1 LPRHAGRILKL
12 WTETEELA
20 GTCAFAVSTN
30 MPVILQDPCDE
41 NVIRSGPAAVPCSK
55 THGRWI
61 LAATILASS
70 MAFIDG
76 TVVNVA
82 LPALQ
87 TNLNATAM
95 DVQWVI
101 ESYALFLSALLLTG
115 GSLGDHYGRRRVFLF
130 GVVIFAVAS
139 GLCGSAGNIGQLIAA
154 RAVQGFGAALLVP
167 GSLAIISNSF
177 SEQERG
183 RAIGVWSGFSA
194 ITTGIGPVLGGWL
207 IQHVSWRAVF
217 FINVPLAFVVV
228 LISLRHVA
236 ERSDR
241 ETTRVDW
248 LGAIL
253 AALGLGALVYGLIES
268 SQVGFNNRLV
278 LLALAA
284 GVVVLVLFLFVESR
298 LSQSMLPLTLFRS
311 RTFAGT
317 NLLTFLLYAAL
328 GGTLFFLPLNLI
340 QVQHYS
346 PTEAGAVLLPFILI
360 MSFLSRWSGG
370 LVARYGPKL
379 PLVLGPVIT
388 AVGYLLFLLPGI
400 GGNYWTNFFPPVV
413 VLGLGMAITV
423 APLTTTVMNSIAQNR
438 AGIASGVNNAVA
450 RTASL
455 IAIAVL
461 GVVMLH
467 VFKTGLHHRLSSANL
482 PPSVVQSLQ
491 TQSIKLAAI
500 DIPEDV
506 SFGTHQL
513 IRRAVDE
520 SFVSGFRWVM
530 MIGAALAGA
539 SAVTALFWIGGT
551 STADSSL
558 RSVVRPKSI

>member
-1 LPRHAGRILKL
+1 
-12 WTETEELA
+12 
-20 GTCAFAVSTN
+20 
-30 MPVILQDPCDE
+30 
-41 NVIRSGPAAVPCSK
+41 
-55 THGRWI
+55 
-61 LAATILASS
+61 

-87 TNLNATAM
+87 TNLNATAA

-101 ESYALFLSALLLTG
+101 ESYALLLSALLLVG
-115 GSLGDHYGRRRVFLF
+115 GSLGDHYGRRRVFVL
-130 GVVIFAVAS
+130 GIAIFAVAS
-139 GLCGSAGNIGQLIAA
+139 GLCGFAGSIHQLIAA

-207 IQHVSWRAVF
+207 IEHVSWRAVF
-217 FINVPLAFVVV
+217 FINLPLAFVVV

-236 ERSDR
+236 ENSDR

-268 SQVGFNNRLV
+268 SQVGFNNRSV
-278 LLALAA
+278 ITTLAA
-284 GVVVLVLFLFVESR
+284 GVIVLILFLLIESR
-298 LSQSMLPLTLFRS
+298 VSQPMLPLTLFRS

-346 PTEAGAVLLPFILI
+346 ATAAGAVLLPFILI
-360 MSFLSRWSGG
+360 MSFLSRWAGG
-370 LVARYGPKL
+370 LVTRYGPKL
-379 PLVLGPVIT
+379 PLIVGPIIT
-388 AVGYLLFLLPGI
+388 AGAYLLFLLPGI
-400 GGNYWTNFFPPVV
+400 GGSYWANFFPPAV

-423 APLTTTVMNSIAQNR
+423 APLTTTVMSSLSQER

-455 IAIAVL
+455 MAIAVL

-467 VFKTGLHHRLSSANL
+467 VFRTSLDHKLRSANL
-482 PPSVVQSLQ
+482 PASVTQSLQ

-500 DIPEDV
+500 DIPENV
-506 SFGTHQL
+506 NARTEQL
-513 IRRAVDE
+513 IRYSIDE

-530 MIGAALAGA
+530 VIGAALAAA
-539 SAVTALFWIGGT
+539 SACTTLFWIGGT
-551 STADSSL
+551 PAT
-558 RSVVRPKSI
+558 RSVEKRSAAGR